1 MNELEDIQLQLQRLA
16 QVKTTPDPTPL
27 WKTEI
32 LQHAIAVG
40 QRPNSTRL
48 FPPRGLMIGWA
59 AALCISAVFHLLT
72 PTPPPAHSSQTMG
85 SLPMGSAESPTL
97 LALQIQHQRN
107 PDFP

>member
-16 QVKTTPDPTPL
+16 QVKMTADPTPL
-27 WKTEI
+27 WKAAI
-32 LQHAIAVG
+32 LQQAVAVG
-40 QRPNSTRL
+40 QNPKTRL

-59 AALCISAVFHLLT
+59 AALCISGVFHLLT
-72 PTPPPAHSSQTMG
+72 PKPPRAHSSQATG